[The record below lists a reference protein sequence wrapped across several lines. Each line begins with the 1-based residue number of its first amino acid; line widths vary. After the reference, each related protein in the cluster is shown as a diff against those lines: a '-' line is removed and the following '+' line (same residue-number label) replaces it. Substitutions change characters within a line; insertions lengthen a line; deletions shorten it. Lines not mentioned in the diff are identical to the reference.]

1 MHNRIESRE
10 PDDYFCGIRFTKAE
24 RESLRQLCASGKVGN
39 RRRCVAWIEA
49 GMRMEANV
57 KFNIELLARLAS
69 DRRPLETLREVRQ
82 LLESIGETE
91 ADTESWRGTIGM
103 RSLHLLDE
111 LAEKWPRE
119 AWPAI
124 ERLAHS
130 RSHQIRELLPAF
142 VLEHFLGA
150 HYEQYFPLIKE
161 QVEGGDKAWLEL
173 LNGCYRI
180 DKMEC
185 CEAEIDELLLSHG
198 LEPHHSHSYGL
209 AKEYDA
215 VFLRMREA
223 AAEGNRGFLHRL
235 KWCYLAGQA
244 NEHRHEI
251 EDLLREHN
259 VEPRFTNPPSHS
271 F

>member
-1 MHNRIESRE
+1 MRRHNRIESRE

-24 RESLRQLCASGKVGN
+24 RESLRQLSTSRKVAD
-39 RRRCVAWIEA
+39 RRKCVAWIEP

-69 DRRPLETLREVRQ
+69 DRRPQETLREMRQ
-82 LLESIGETE
+82 LLESIGKSE
-91 ADTESWRGTIGM
+91 ADQESWRGTIGM
-103 RSLHLLDE
+103 QALSWLGE

-180 DKMEC
+180 DRMEC
-185 CEAEIDELLLSHG
+185 CEAEIDELLLNHG
-198 LEPHHSHSYGL
+198 LESHHSYSYGL
-209 AKEYDA
+209 AKEYDD
-215 VFLRMREA
+215 VFPRMREA
-223 AAEGNRGFLHRL
+223 AA
-235 KWCYLAGQA
+235 
-244 NEHRHEI
+244 
-251 EDLLREHN
+251 
-259 VEPRFTNPPSHS
+259 
-271 F
+271 